1 MSDPTSGRSTNRI
14 ERQVDVPLPVRE
26 TDRPAPT
33 TDDRSI
39 MDLIRSLA
47 DDSSTLIRE
56 EVNLAKTE
64 MQEKLS
70 VFQKNLAKVAVG
82 AAFLLAAVLFIGWAV
97 NMGLTALL
105 AAVVDTSVAI
115 WLAPL
120 LLGVVLA
127 LVGWSLAKGGTNEI
141 KEEGVVPEKTVQ
153 TLRDDTNWAKR
164 QVRND

>member
-1 MSDPTSGRSTNRI
+1 MSDPTSGRSAPRI
-14 ERQVDVPLPVRE
+14 DRPVDVPPPARE
-26 TDRPAPT
+26 IDRSTPT
-33 TDDRSI
+33 ADDRSI

-47 DDSSTLIRE
+47 DDSSTLVRE

-70 VFQKNLAKVAVG
+70 VFQKNLVKVAIG
-82 AAFLLAAVLFIGWAV
+82 GAFLLAAVLFIGWAV
-97 NMGLTALL
+97 NMGVTALL
-105 AAVVDTSVAI
+105 AAAVDASVAI

-120 LLGVVLA
+120 LLGAVLA
-127 LVGWSLAKGGTNEI
+127 LIGWSLAKGGSSEI